1 MTNDLLKSYSERLIT
16 PVEEKIGNKSYF
28 GRANFDQ
35 MHMLSDSLHVYSVD
49 VHFGNKY
56 LIKGFLDCPNAK
68 ESVCTCGKQH
78 LHRVF
83 IVGARRSVMR
93 DMGHTRYLNLGS
105 VCITFL
111 DSKNLGRRSSH
122 LDESLRDAQKKH
134 GQMATPAS
142 RAQIN
147 KIRYLV
153 QGRVTTT
160 LNDHAIHCSKMERS
174 KYTGI
179 MESQTI

>member
-1 MTNDLLKSYSERLIT
+1 
-16 PVEEKIGNKSYF
+16 
-28 GRANFDQ
+28 

-105 VCITFL
+105 VCITFWIQEFGKAL
-111 DSKNLGRRSSH
+111 VASGRIVARRSKETWT
-122 LDESLRDAQKKH
+122 DGNTRFEGA
-134 GQMATPAS
+134 
-142 RAQIN
+142 N
-147 KIRYLV
+147 K
-153 QGRVTTT
+153 
-160 LNDHAIHCSKMERS
+160 
-174 KYTGI
+174 
-179 MESQTI
+179 